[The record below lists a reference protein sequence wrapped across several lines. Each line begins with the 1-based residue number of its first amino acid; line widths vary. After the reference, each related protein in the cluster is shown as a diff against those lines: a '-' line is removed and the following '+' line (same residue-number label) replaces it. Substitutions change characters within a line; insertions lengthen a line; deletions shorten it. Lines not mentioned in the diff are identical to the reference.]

1 MIRGPR
7 HLNSRSAKQT
17 RTFVYACVHTR
28 ARTHTPPHSK
38 RGGGGGEAASVSLC
52 DGGFNNG
59 HTQVS
64 LHMCEQQ
71 TCVCV
76 CVCVLGRRGSAM
88 VAFVLR
94 GLWGHCVNTQTS
106 TQTHPAA
113 RSHHAV
119 EERGQSVRPLKR
131 LTQPG
136 QRAPD
141 FTVVF
146 LIFFFFFF

>member
-1 MIRGPR
+1 
-7 HLNSRSAKQT
+7 
-17 RTFVYACVHTR
+17 
-28 ARTHTPPHSK
+28 
-38 RGGGGGEAASVSLC
+38 
-52 DGGFNNG
+52 
-59 HTQVS
+59 
-64 LHMCEQQ
+64 MCEQQ
-71 TCVCV
+71 TRVCV

-94 GLWGHCVNTQTS
+94 GLWGRCVNTQTS

-113 RSHHAV
+113 RSHHVV

-141 FTVVF
+141 LTAVF
-146 LIFFFFFF
+146 HDFFFFVAQNSGDKCRLSPAHLRTLGV

>member
-1 MIRGPR
+1 
-7 HLNSRSAKQT
+7 
-17 RTFVYACVHTR
+17 
-28 ARTHTPPHSK
+28 
-38 RGGGGGEAASVSLC
+38 
-52 DGGFNNG
+52 
-59 HTQVS
+59 
-64 LHMCEQQ
+64 
-71 TCVCV
+71 
-76 CVCVLGRRGSAM
+76 M

-146 LIFFFFFF
+146 LIFFFFFFLAKNSGDKCLSPSHLHTLSV